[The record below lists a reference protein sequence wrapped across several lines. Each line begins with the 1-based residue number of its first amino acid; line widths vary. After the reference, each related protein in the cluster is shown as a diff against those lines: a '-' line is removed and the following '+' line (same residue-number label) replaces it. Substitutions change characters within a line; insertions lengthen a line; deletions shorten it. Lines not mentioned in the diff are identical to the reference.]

1 MSKPNMMHKP
11 KAQQNKSK
19 VQQAVKKATDRQN
32 SERII
37 QMQHEFEMWRVQE
50 TERIENNKQ
59 SLRRQTRQM
68 EQERIKLNVEKAH
81 FHRQQ
86 EFEETR
92 KKHEEHLLEMKRQIL
107 EGELYRLAE
116 EKKQFEQKKSFS
128 DQVDAYQ
135 KEDIRTKPASV
146 HGAMFFAGVNSP
158 GSLKKR
164 YKDLLKIYHPDN
176 KCGDTDAIQE
186 INREYQRLLEQMQE
200 KGQAGKE

>member
-81 FHRQQ
+81 FHRQHI
-86 EFEETR
+86 FFYAVC
-92 KKHEEHLLEMKRQIL
+92 IL
-107 EGELYRLAE
+107 
-116 EKKQFEQKKSFS
+116 K
-128 DQVDAYQ
+128 
-135 KEDIRTKPASV
+135 
-146 HGAMFFAGVNSP
+146 
-158 GSLKKR
+158 
-164 YKDLLKIYHPDN
+164 
-176 KCGDTDAIQE
+176 
-186 INREYQRLLEQMQE
+186 
-200 KGQAGKE
+200 